1 MPSERDL
8 PPAATARTAP
18 LLVQHLAEGNTV
30 AVDVRAQTRIG
41 RASRGHLRSKTRPG
55 SGAIALP
62 LPSS

>member
-30 AVDVRAQTRIG
+30 AVDLRAQRVLGVHHVDICVAG
-41 RASRGHLRSKTRPG
+41 
-55 SGAIALP
+55 
-62 LPSS
+62 